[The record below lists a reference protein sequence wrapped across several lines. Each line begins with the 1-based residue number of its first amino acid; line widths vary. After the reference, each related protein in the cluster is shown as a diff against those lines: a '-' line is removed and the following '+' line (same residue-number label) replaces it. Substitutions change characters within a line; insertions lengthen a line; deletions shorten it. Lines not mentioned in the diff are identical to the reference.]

1 MRFRARFRLGLCG
14 LALFTAGVV
23 KADDAAV
30 PAKNGAAPALASVPA
45 PARADTP
52 ASAVDI
58 ASATARGDA
67 HQVASTGPAPASQ
80 AAGHHHKGLFG
91 WRHCV
96 ECQRAWVKKHD
107 GVDVPP
113 PPSGLPASV
122 ANVPGS
128 VVRGPAAA
136 DYGHGIGCSAC
147 QDGTVVGGPAT
158 VVESYPPP
166 PGHAVSG
173 GQVLAGNYPPG
184 YAVSGGQVLAGNYPA
199 GYAVSGGNFAPG
211 VASVE
216 PTPVGVSRSS
226 QTRWNSSRVA
236 ATGPRVPAGPYD
248 PSVQPSSMI
257 PPQTAVDPET
267 TSRPHILSHML
278 GFDGITRHFR
288 ESRDEKAR
296 EAHASISYDS
306 TSQPVTALPA
316 SAVYGKDH

>member
-14 LALFTAGVV
+14 VALFTAGVA

-30 PAKNGAAPALASVPA
+30 PAKNGAAPALASAPA
-45 PARADTP
+45 PARGDTP

-136 DYGHGIGCSAC
+136 DHGHGIGCSAC

-158 VVESYPPP
+158 VVESYPP
-166 PGHAVSG
+166 GHAVSG
-173 GQVLAGNYPPG
+173 GQVMAGNYPP
-184 YAVSGGQVLAGNYPA
+184 

-211 VASVE
+211 VASIE

-248 PSVQPSSMI
+248 SSVRPSSMI
-257 PPQTAVDPET
+257 PPQTALDPET
-267 TSRPHILSHML
+267 TSRPHILSHLL

-288 ESRDEKAR
+288 ESRDEKDR

-316 SAVYGKDH
+316 SEVYGKGH

>member
-1 MRFRARFRLGLCG
+1 MRFQSRFRLGLCG
-14 LALFTAGVV
+14 LALFTAGVA

-30 PAKNGAAPALASVPA
+30 PAKNGAATALASAPA
-45 PARADTP
+45 PARGNAP
-52 ASAVDI
+52 ASAADST
-58 ASATARGDA
+58 SATARGDA
-67 HQVASTGPAPASQ
+67 SQAASTCSAPASQ
-80 AAGHHHKGLFG
+80 AVGHHHKGLFG

-96 ECQRAWVKKHD
+96 ECQRAWVKQHD

-122 ANVPGS
+122 ANVPGT
-128 VVRGPAAA
+128 VVSGPAASNH
-136 DYGHGIGCSAC
+136 GHGIGCSAC
-147 QDGTVVGGPAT
+147 QAATVVGGPAT
-158 VVESYPPP
+158 VVESYPP
-166 PGHAVSG
+166 GHAVSG
-173 GQVLAGNYPPG
+173 GQVMAGNYPP
-184 YAVSGGQVLAGNYPA
+184 

-248 PSVQPSSMI
+248 SSVRPSSMI
-257 PPQTAVDPET
+257 PPQTALDPET
-267 TSRPHILSHML
+267 TSRPHILSHL
-278 GFDGITRHFR
+278 FGFDGIARHLR
-288 ESRDEKAR
+288 ESRDDKAR

-316 SAVYGKDH
+316 AAVYGKDH